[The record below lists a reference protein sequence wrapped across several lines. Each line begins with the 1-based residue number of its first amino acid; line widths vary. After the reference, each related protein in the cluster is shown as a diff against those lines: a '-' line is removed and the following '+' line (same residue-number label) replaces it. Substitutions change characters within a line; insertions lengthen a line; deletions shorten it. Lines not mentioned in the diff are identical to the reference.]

1 MPASSPKVKTLPA
14 ARPASPPPKDLP
26 RKPPPTL
33 CLSGDECL
41 AVAEIGQP
49 QKIVRAKG
57 KAGYCYRCQSRR
69 AEAATH
75 DLEARRAAGGVR
87 TVTR

>member
-1 MPASSPKVKTLPA
+1 MPASLTKAKVLPA
-14 ARPASPPPKDLP
+14 ARPAPSPPKDLP
-26 RKPPPTL
+26 KKPPPTL

-49 QKIVRAKG
+49 EKIARAKG
-57 KAGYCYRCQSRR
+57 ETGYCYRCQSRR
-69 AEAATH
+69 AEEATK

-87 TVTR
+87 TATR